1 MMAGRLLLVVLV
13 YPFCEMKAEA
23 LLPPQLTVSPPVIT
37 ETDSVTLNCRTPS
50 SVSVTECY
58 FRIVRGGTAKHF
70 PCLQTLTGSEL
81 LKMSAQSSPA
91 EVKVT
96 CFYLKE
102 IPSPDSDMSSI
113 IVRTSLPPKLTVNP
127 TAINETDSVTLN
139 CEAPSSASAP
149 RCSFFTSSGGTV
161 RSLSCLQTLTGSEL
175 LETSQQRSPAEVQVT
190 CFYTVKL
197 GEKHY
202 PSPHSDTSSITIHNN
217 VETMPTFTTAGVTVR
232 TPHASAPET
241 PETPE
246 SPETSDSFHK
256 IQAQD
261 QPKPKLIVNPAVI
274 SETETVT
281 LDCQTPSSVPV
292 HQCFFYTVR
301 RGNAKGFTCLQTLTG
316 SELLM
321 MSQKISS
328 ATVHVK
334 CYYTVMHGD
343 ISTPSPHSDNSSI
356 TVQSQKPE
364 LSRQHFYREQVVF
377 TCSLPASA
385 HKDTR
390 CNLYFGKASHPVT
403 TTTVLKTRSSTNQWF
418 CQFTVRIDDLLRRLR
433 PLQRR
438 DASCDYSLGSEPNSL
453 SARSDRSSL
462 NDIVE
467 STMTQTEPTSTVTTA
482 GLTVNRLPA
491 STPVTIK
498 QTPDQTVGSSITAS
512 FLSTSLTPV
521 KPTSEKITLMIGGG
535 VTVGV
540 VLLGL
545 TLLLSQSR
553 IEKCVSKRPNGL
565 QVDDDETYS
574 IVTYCTNA
582 ALVSCSSRP
591 ECTKVHSRAVRI
603 SAGQQLHLGEAS
615 SISPEQCSVQRSKVR
630 LTSKQS
636 LLVLFHFAFFFLFMY
651 NLDVYASY
659 VIIPKTLLT

>member
-1 MMAGRLLLVVLV
+1 
-13 YPFCEMKAEA
+13 
-23 LLPPQLTVSPPVIT
+23 
-37 ETDSVTLNCRTPS
+37 
-50 SVSVTECY
+50 
-58 FRIVRGGTAKHF
+58 
-70 PCLQTLTGSEL
+70 
-81 LKMSAQSSPA
+81 
-91 EVKVT
+91 
-96 CFYLKE
+96 
-102 IPSPDSDMSSI
+102 MSSI

>member
-1 MMAGRLLLVVLV
+1 
-13 YPFCEMKAEA
+13 
-23 LLPPQLTVSPPVIT
+23 
-37 ETDSVTLNCRTPS
+37 
-50 SVSVTECY
+50 
-58 FRIVRGGTAKHF
+58 
-70 PCLQTLTGSEL
+70 
-81 LKMSAQSSPA
+81 
-91 EVKVT
+91 
-96 CFYLKE
+96 
-102 IPSPDSDMSSI
+102 MSSI

-467 STMTQTEPTSTVTTA
+467 STMTQTEPTSTVTT
-482 GLTVNRLPA
+482 
-491 STPVTIK
+491 
-498 QTPDQTVGSSITAS
+498 
-512 FLSTSLTPV
+512 
-521 KPTSEKITLMIGGG
+521 EKITLMIGGG

>member
-1 MMAGRLLLVVLV
+1 
-13 YPFCEMKAEA
+13 
-23 LLPPQLTVSPPVIT
+23 
-37 ETDSVTLNCRTPS
+37 
-50 SVSVTECY
+50 
-58 FRIVRGGTAKHF
+58 
-70 PCLQTLTGSEL
+70 
-81 LKMSAQSSPA
+81 
-91 EVKVT
+91 
-96 CFYLKE
+96 
-102 IPSPDSDMSSI
+102 MSSI

-462 NDIVE
+462 NAIVIKESSMTSTKPGFTKIKDFPDSWSTASTFGITAKPVPDIVE
-467 STMTQTEPTSTVTTA
+467 STMTQTEPTSTVTT
-482 GLTVNRLPA
+482 
-491 STPVTIK
+491 
-498 QTPDQTVGSSITAS
+498 
-512 FLSTSLTPV
+512 
-521 KPTSEKITLMIGGG
+521 EKITLMIGGG

>member
-1 MMAGRLLLVVLV
+1 MMAGRLLLVVLM
-13 YPFCEMKAEA
+13 Y
-23 LLPPQLTVSPPVIT
+23 
-37 ETDSVTLNCRTPS
+37 
-50 SVSVTECY
+50 
-58 FRIVRGGTAKHF
+58 
-70 PCLQTLTGSEL
+70 
-81 LKMSAQSSPA
+81 
-91 EVKVT
+91 
-96 CFYLKE
+96 
-102 IPSPDSDMSSI
+102 
-113 IVRTSLPPKLTVNP
+113 
-127 TAINETDSVTLN
+127 
-139 CEAPSSASAP
+139 
-149 RCSFFTSSGGTV
+149 
-161 RSLSCLQTLTGSEL
+161 
-175 LETSQQRSPAEVQVT
+175 
-190 CFYTVKL
+190 
-197 GEKHY
+197 
-202 PSPHSDTSSITIHNN
+202 
-217 VETMPTFTTAGVTVR
+217 
-232 TPHASAPET
+232 
-241 PETPE
+241 
-246 SPETSDSFHK
+246 SFHK

-321 MSQKISS
+321 MSHQSS
-328 ATVHVK
+328 PATVHVK

-343 ISTPSPHSDNSSI
+343 ISTPSLHSDNSSI

-364 LSRQHFYREQVVF
+364 LNRQHFYREQVVF

-390 CNLYFGKASHPVT
+390 CNLYFGEASHPVT

-418 CQFTVRIDDLLRRLR
+418 CQFTVTIDDLLRRLR

-467 STMTQTEPTSTVTTA
+467 STMTQTEPTSTVTT
-482 GLTVNRLPA
+482 
-491 STPVTIK
+491 
-498 QTPDQTVGSSITAS
+498 
-512 FLSTSLTPV
+512 
-521 KPTSEKITLMIGGG
+521 EKITLMIGGG